1 MLSLGFSLWLDDL
14 YAVAMVCGHGEKVD
28 GSDSGLGFFRPACM
42 EVSCLLKKILG
53 GWRML
58 A

>member
-1 MLSLGFSLWLDDL
+1 MFGVDNPLWLGYL
-14 YAVAMVCGHGEKVD
+14 YAVEMLFGHGEKVD
-28 GSDSGLGFFRPACM
+28 GSDSGFGFFRPACM